1 MENIISP
8 NNNLFSEYMESK
20 PSASELRTMLKE
32 HKKSMPR
39 LSAKKHE
46 LMDYAGK
53 IGLLKAAEA
62 PLPPSP
68 PPETAPAQKKKSGS
82 TTAAVPASSEL
93 PKELKKP
100 EAKPAKQTKK
110 SDAAKSLSEPAKGGL
125 AAYASF
131 VAEKKA
137 RGMSHKDAVAAWK
150 GRK

>member
-1 MENIISP
+1 
-8 NNNLFSEYMESK
+8 MESK
-20 PSASELRTMLKE
+20 PSASELRAMLKE
-32 HKKSMPR
+32 HKKTMPR

-110 SDAAKSLSEPAKGGL
+110 SDAAKSLSEHAKGGL
-125 AAYASF
+125 AEYASF